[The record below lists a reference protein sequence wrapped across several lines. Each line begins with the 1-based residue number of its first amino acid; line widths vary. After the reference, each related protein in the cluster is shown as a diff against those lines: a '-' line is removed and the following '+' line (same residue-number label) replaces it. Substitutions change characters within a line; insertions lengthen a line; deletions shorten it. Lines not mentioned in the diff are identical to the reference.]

1 MPMSVSSNDPTLSTQ
16 PPRDALTEKL
26 DILASSPALSGLTRQ
41 QWARLMN
48 RFEPCRFQKG
58 EIIQEAGEPCEG
70 FYRFD
75 SCSTFLHFDPP
86 IHPEACPSECG
97 EEALAGF
104 ARNLFTVVATDDT
117 RGWTLR
123 RDETQLLT
131 KDQPQVKER
140 ALTILS
146 NRLHATLE
154 PSNRTPE
161 KPESEKNPLS
171 RFQSIGWITAIA
183 APWLLYFGL
192 ASKGIDT
199 SIAVFTAIMLEVIIL
214 WFFTLVD
221 QFIPPFIGIAASI
234 FTGLA
239 SPEVALS
246 GFASSSFLELLCVLV
261 ISSILL
267 SSGLSFRLLLKLL
280 QIFPKK
286 LGWQLQMPMLLGLLI
301 SPVVPSNNSR
311 MALLLP
317 IMEEIASLARLH
329 RYPIAATSV
338 LTSCFSASVI
348 FSNLLPTSKS
358 TTIALFPL
366 LPTETHA
373 LFNGLFWLQASVLVT
388 FGMWFAHALF
398 TKLCYRP
405 ENSDPVGRELI
416 AEGLTVLGPITFEEW
431 TAGMSIVLL
440 ILGTVTYEYH
450 HIPVS
455 SLSGLTL
462 FALLS
467 LGIISKS
474 GFRKSI
480 DWPLVFFLMGS
491 QCLIRIAETI
501 GADRAIL
508 ESLQPITLWI
518 EGSPWRFITA
528 IIAVLIPIR
537 FMLPGP
543 PSALL
548 VTTLFNPIAIDNH
561 ISPWISL
568 FVCGFLSD
576 IWFMPYQSGT
586 WSQTQS
592 SALSKVLI
600 PTRFN
605 FYNLGMNVS
614 RVALAF
620 LSVPYWKWLKIL

>member
-1 MPMSVSSNDPTLSTQ
+1 MTRSSNDPALASQIASDTLK
-16 PPRDALTEKL
+16 AKL
-26 DILASSPALSGLTRQ
+26 DLLASSQAFSGLPRQ
-41 QWARLMN
+41 QWARIMN
-48 RFEPCRFQKG
+48 RFEACTFRKG

-75 SCSTFLHFDPP
+75 PSSSSLHFDPP
-86 IHPEACPSECG
+86 IHPDARPSECG
-97 EEALAGF
+97 EESLAGF
-104 ARNLFTVVATDDT
+104 ARNLFTVIATDDT
-117 RGWTLR
+117 RGWMLR
-123 RDETQLLT
+123 QDETQLLGKEHPHV
-131 KDQPQVKER
+131 KDR
-140 ALTILS
+140 ALNILS

-154 PSNRTPE
+154 PYNRSNERPE
-161 KPESEKNPLS
+161 NRKDRLS
-171 RFQSIGWITAIA
+171 RFQWIGWLTAIL

-192 ASKGIDT
+192 SLKGIDT
-199 SIAVFTAIMLEVIIL
+199 SIAVFTAIMLEVVIL
-214 WFFTLVD
+214 WFFALVD
-221 QFIPPFIGIAASI
+221 QFIPPFIGISATI

-261 ISSILL
+261 IGSVLL
-267 SSGLSFRLLLKLL
+267 SSGLSFRMLLKFL
-280 QIFPKK
+280 QVFPKK
-286 LGWQLQMPMLLGLLI
+286 IGWQLQMPMLLGLLI
-301 SPVVPSNNSR
+301 SPVIPSNNSR

-373 LFNGLFWLQASVLVT
+373 VFNGLFWLQASVLVT

-405 ENSDPVGRELI
+405 ETSNPVGRELI

-431 TAGMSIVLL
+431 AAGMSIVLL

-467 LGIISKS
+467 LGIISKT

-480 DWPLVFFLMGS
+480 DWPLIFFLMGS
-491 QCLIRIAETI
+491 QCLIRIAEDI
-501 GADRAIL
+501 GVDRAIL
-508 ESLQPITLWI
+508 ASLQPITLWI

-528 IIAVLIPIR
+528 IIAVLLPIR

-548 VTTLFNPIAIDNH
+548 VTTLFNPIAIENH
-561 ISPWISL
+561 ISPWVSL

-592 SALSKVLI
+592 SSLSKVLI
-600 PTRFN
+600 SNRFN
-605 FYNLGMNVS
+605 FYNLGMNLS
-614 RVALAF
+614 RVVLAF
-620 LSVPYWKWLKIL
+620 LSIPYWQWLGIL